1 MKVALA
7 TNRGGL
13 EDMVSPIF
21 GRTPTF
27 TIVEVDEG
35 KIKSVEVVENT
46 FASASGGAGIRAA
59 ELIANKGAKVVIGG
73 NFGPNVFMVFNQ
85 AGIEAFVAHGITV
98 KEAVEKYLRG
108 ELQRFSS
115 GAGGFFGGRGIGKGM
130 GMGMGRRTSLFYA
143 PPSPAVPPSPPPSPP
158 TSTNLEERLSKLE
171 KDIEE
176 IKKMIKEL
184 KEK

>member
-1 MKVALA
+1 MKMALA

-13 EDMVSPIF
+13 EDMVSPTF
-21 GRTPTF
+21 GMTPTF

-35 KIKSVEVVENT
+35 KIKRVEVIENT
-46 FASASGGAGIRAA
+46 FANAFGGAGIRAA
-59 ELIANKGAKVVIGG
+59 ELIANKGAKVAIAG
-73 NFGPNVFMVFNQ
+73 NFGPNVFMVFSQ

-108 ELQRFSS
+108 ELQRFSP
-115 GAGGFFGGRGIGKGM
+115 GAGFVGGRGM
-130 GMGMGRRTSLFYA
+130 GMGKRMRAFYA
-143 PPSPAVPPSPPPSPP
+143 PPSPTTPP
-158 TSTNLEERLSKLE
+158 TTPASSINLEERISRLE
-171 KDIEE
+171 KDIAE